1 MPLYRS
7 VSRLKANTR
16 PRSSFAG
23 RLLKRCGSAVG
34 LTLLV
39 TTTALAHAPNLTF
52 TDLISGP
59 ANGLGDGQG
68 SGAIVTVWGQNLG
81 ASQEDGTLIFRDSSG
96 TTHEPHVYYWKP
108 ADGQLPS
115 GPADLFTSHRMQ
127 EIAFSI
133 PEAANGAGEIYVQ
146 INGSRSNSLPFTV
159 RPGDIHHVH
168 SSGENRGDGS
178 YDSPWKTAEY
188 AVGRA
193 NAGATIYIHDVD
205 TGSRTSSRGIYWN
218 NSSATSGIDNQFA
231 VVAYPGNQPKVT
243 AQRAVET
250 FRTTGMVVSK
260 LDLYASN
267 YTSVDA
273 YGQPAGSTIDNGS
286 TFALQSS
293 KNGRSV
299 ANRMTD
305 IIGGCASRFH
315 GAIVGSARH
324 EDRVSNFRALGNE
337 VYDYGCE
344 GSSKMHHTTYMT
356 IRSAPDNL
364 QVEPWEFGYNYL
376 HGNHAKF
383 GIHQFDQDEGCGDL
397 TDTLRIHHNVIVDQG
412 GAGISVGSECGWSMD
427 VEIDNNVLIN
437 VGLAAAWDGKDT
449 SSADS
454 PEAGGIA
461 IRDTHL
467 PSNIRIRNN
476 LIYGHTTDST
486 NATHNG
492 CLSFNSGG
500 DNVSVLWEN
509 NICYSELDL
518 PFVGATNRARN
529 KLDNVTG
536 SNNLWYFNGSD
547 PKQAIVPSWDP
558 APVTGDPEIVVNDA
572 WVSLSPTSAAI
583 DKARENQLSLDLYG
597 LRRNGSSDIG
607 PIVFP
612 SAAPKPPVDPILVV
626 E

>member
-1 MPLYRS
+1 MSLYRS
-7 VSRLKANTR
+7 VTR
-16 PRSSFAG
+16 VRSKNQTRSTYAS
-23 RLLKRCGSAVG
+23 RLLKRCSSAIG
-34 LTLLV
+34 LTLFI
-39 TTTALAHAPNLTF
+39 TTSAMAYTPNLAF
-52 TDLISGP
+52 SDLISGP
-59 ANGLGDGQG
+59 STGLGDGQG
-68 SGAIVTVWGQNLG
+68 SGVIVTVWGQNLG
-81 ASQEDGTLIFRDSSG
+81 NSQEDGTLIFRDSAG

-133 PEAANGAGEIYVQ
+133 PDAASGAGEILVQ
-146 INGSRSNSLPFTV
+146 VNGDQSNALPFTV
-159 RPGDIHHVH
+159 RSGDIHHVRG
-168 SSGENRGDGS
+168 SGNDRGDGL
-178 YDSPWKTAEY
+178 YQSPWRTAEY
-188 AVGRA
+188 AVSRA

-205 TGSRTSSRGIYWN
+205 TGSNNSSRGIYWN

-231 VVAYPGNQPKVT
+231 VVAYPGHQPKVT
-243 AQRAVET
+243 AQRAVENY
-250 FRTTGMVVSK
+250 RTEGMVASK

-273 YGQPAGSTIDNGS
+273 YGQPTGSTIDNGS

-305 IIGGCASRFH
+305 IEGGCASRYQ
-315 GAIVGSARH
+315 GAIVGHARYG
-324 EDRVSNFRALGNE
+324 DRVSNFRALGNE

-344 GSSKMHHTTYMT
+344 GSSKLHHTTYLT
-356 IRSAPDNL
+356 VRSGPDNL

-383 GIHQFDQDEGCGDL
+383 GIHQFDQDDGCGDL
-397 TDTLRIHHNVIVDQG
+397 TGTLRIHNNVIIDQG
-412 GAGISVGSECGWSMD
+412 GAGISIGSQCGWSMD
-427 VEIDNNVLIN
+427 VEIENNVLIN

-449 SSADS
+449 STVDG

-461 IRDTHL
+461 IRDHTL
-467 PSNIRIRNN
+467 YSNIRIRNN
-476 LIYGHTTDST
+476 LIHGHTTDSDNVT
-486 NATHNG
+486 YSG
-492 CLSFNSGG
+492 CLTFNSGG

-518 PFVGATNRARN
+518 PFIGATNRASN

-536 SNNLWYFNGSD
+536 SHNLWYYTGNE
-547 PKQAIVPSWDP
+547 PERAIVPEWDT
-558 APVTGDPEIVVNDA
+558 APVTNNPEITINDS
-572 WVSLSPTSAAI
+572 WISLAPTSAAI
-583 DKARENQLSLDLYG
+583 DNAKSNHLNLDIYG
-597 LRRNGSSDIG
+597 LTRNGDSDIG
-607 PIVFP
+607 PVVFP
-612 SAAPKPPVDPILVV
+612 SAAPKPPVNPTLVV